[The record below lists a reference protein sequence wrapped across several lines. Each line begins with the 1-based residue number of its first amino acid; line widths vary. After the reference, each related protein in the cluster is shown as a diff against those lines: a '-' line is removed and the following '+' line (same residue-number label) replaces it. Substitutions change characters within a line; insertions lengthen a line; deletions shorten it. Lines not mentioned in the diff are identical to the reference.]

1 MEDREKLIKEKI
13 NAEEEKE
20 ILRLDG
26 IKLFIW
32 EKLRNEKKF
41 KDEEILIDPKF
52 KIKLTECE
60 ATVSIDFLL
69 TIGENSFMVIKCSS
83 SAIESWERYVT
94 AFARAVK
101 DYQIP
106 YAMVTDGKNA
116 KIINVIKG
124 TIVGESIDICFT
136 REQAIELMN
145 TFQKVPCPENRLEKE
160 KRIIYAFEGIKCPAV
175 K

>member
-13 NAEEEKE
+13 NAEEVKE
-20 ILRLDG
+20 MLRLDE

-32 EKLRNEKKF
+32 EKLRNEKKY
-41 KDEEILIDPKF
+41 KDDEILIDPKF
-52 KIKLTECE
+52 KIKLAECE
-60 ATVSIDFLL
+60 AIVSIDFLL

-83 SAIESWERYVT
+83 SAIESWERYVI
-94 AFARAVK
+94 AFGRSVK
-101 DYQIP
+101 NYQIP
-106 YAMVTDGKNA
+106 YAMVTDGKKA

-124 TIVGESIDICFT
+124 TLVGESIDNCFT

-145 TFQKVPCPENRLEKE
+145 GFQKVPCPENRFEKE
-160 KRIIYAFEGIKCPAV
+160 KRIIYAFEGIKCPTV